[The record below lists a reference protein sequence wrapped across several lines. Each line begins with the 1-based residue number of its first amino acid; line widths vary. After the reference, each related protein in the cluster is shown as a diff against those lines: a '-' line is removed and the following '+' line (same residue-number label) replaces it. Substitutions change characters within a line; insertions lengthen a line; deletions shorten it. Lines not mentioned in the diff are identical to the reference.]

1 MLVARWWPATALATA
16 MLVSAPRRQIRPL
29 LVVFALI
36 FLVSGLAAGRGAVF
50 SVGFTVA
57 NLVEGLIVLWW
68 LTGFE
73 LARPQLR
80 AWADYFRWL
89 MAISLGS
96 LAAGVITAG
105 TIGLSGE
112 QELWRPM
119 LWVAFTH
126 VGAQ

>member
-1 MLVARWWPATALATA
+1 MTAGLAVSALAAATFALRETPDPMLVARWWPATALATA
-16 MLVSAPRRQIRPL
+16 MLVSAPLRQIRPL

-73 LARPQLR
+73 LAR
-80 AWADYFRWL
+80 
-89 MAISLGS
+89 
-96 LAAGVITAG
+96 
-105 TIGLSGE
+105 
-112 QELWRPM
+112 
-119 LWVAFTH
+119 
-126 VGAQ
+126 